1 MTTERTSIVT
11 LRTGD
16 GIDLAADMH
25 EPIGAALRAGVV
37 LSHPHPHHGGTRD
50 HPLLIEIARRCVS
63 SRMVAI
69 RHDFRSGPADTIAE
83 RADIAAAAAELRYRH
98 PGLPAIC
105 IGYSFGALVA
115 LGTVADT
122 TIIDAVIAIA
132 PPLRAA
138 ASPTL
143 ASGGPPIHL
152 IIARHDQFCPPS
164 VVDGIDTGDATIDIV
179 EGADHFL
186 AGHIATVATLAIAA
200 IDRILEGIDVT

>member
-11 LRTGD
+11 LHTGD
-16 GIDLAADMH
+16 GIVLDADLH
-25 EPIGAALRAGVV
+25 EPIGVAVRAGVV

-50 HPLLIEIARRCVS
+50 HPLLVEIARRCVG

-83 RADIAAAAAELRYRH
+83 RADVTAAAAELRYRH
-98 PGLPAIC
+98 PGLPVIC

-115 LGTVADT
+115 LGTIADT
-122 TIIDAVIAIA
+122 AAVDAVIAIA
-132 PPLRAA
+132 PPLRAD
-138 ASPTL
+138 SPATVP
-143 ASGGPPIHL
+143 SGGSPIHL

-164 VVDGIDTGDATIDIV
+164 LVGGIDTGDATIEIV

-186 AGHIATVATLAIAA
+186 AGHIATVATLAVAA
-200 IDRILEGIDVT
+200 VDRILGVIDVA